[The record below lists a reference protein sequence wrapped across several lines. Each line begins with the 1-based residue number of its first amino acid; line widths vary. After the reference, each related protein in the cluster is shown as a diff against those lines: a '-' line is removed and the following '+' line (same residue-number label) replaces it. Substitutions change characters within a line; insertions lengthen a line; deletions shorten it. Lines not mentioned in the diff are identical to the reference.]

1 MAPNGFK
8 VRNQVAAG
16 FEQTLFEWLPFL
28 NMQIVLAILITKRFI
43 NYTWDAV
50 EGIAEQLSPV
60 GKMAWESTL
69 MLDTT

>member
-1 MAPNGFK
+1 VVTIFK
-8 VRNQVAAG
+8 YVDCISY
-16 FEQTLFEWLPFL
+16 TYHK
-28 NMQIVLAILITKRFI
+28 KRFI

>member
-28 NMQIVLAILITKRFI
+28 NMQIVLAILITKKGLLTI
-43 NYTWDAV
+43 L
-50 EGIAEQLSPV
+50 G
-60 GKMAWESTL
+60 
-69 MLDTT
+69 MLLKG